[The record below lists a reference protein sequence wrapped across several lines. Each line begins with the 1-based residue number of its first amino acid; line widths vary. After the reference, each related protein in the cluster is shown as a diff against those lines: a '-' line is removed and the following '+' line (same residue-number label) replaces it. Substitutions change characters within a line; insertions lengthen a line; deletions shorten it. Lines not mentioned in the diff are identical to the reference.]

1 MSNIPP
7 VGTIVRLIGYPKGV
21 LPDPLAVVL
30 PRDRWPEQFGHE
42 YAFTRLLTDTSDPQG
57 FEKNGWWIGPDEE
70 DGQEFEIIPEESVPD
85 DIAALAT
92 RVLLDPDFIP
102 FKEQT

>member
-1 MSNIPP
+1 MSKPAP
-7 VGTIVRLIGYPKGV
+7 VGAIVRILDYPKGV
-21 LPDPLAVVL
+21 LPDPLAVIV
-30 PRDRWPEQFGHE
+30 PPKWARNFEV
-42 YAFTRLLTDTSDPQG
+42 TLLHTMHNG
-57 FEKNGWWIGPDEE
+57 FARILEDKHNSSTLDNGGWWISPR
-70 DGQEFEIIPEESVPD
+70 FYEIIPEESVPD